1 MRRNDSAR
9 RRSPSRKRSES
20 KPRRSE
26 SKVRRSEQ
34 TEWTEKAERAAS
46 RHADGLRRSDS
57 RREKDGS
64 HRSGEDK
71 LRRSESR
78 KHRISSSEETP
89 PSKVKRSSSRR
100 REAIGAVKQL
110 EERATTNT
118 EKDAARKKKNS
129 DLGPYANEAQMPDWL
144 RVQLERGGKAISVKK
159 YDPETGRLVN
169 EVQIAN
175 ETPDLIHT
183 IALLS
188 EKDPDVSRTYLC
200 DRSVKHVGKQITK
213 EGGFCGYRNIQMMI
227 SFIQANHPRGSHP
240 FDGRIPTIL
249 KLQELIENGW
259 AKGINSSARQETG
272 GIYGTRKYIG
282 TSEVTLDLF
291 SFHPPNPSNISQAQT
306 LLTTV
311 GIKSRAR
318 AFVATPKIKN
328 SAQNALLDFVED
340 YFRAGLISEVSKKTV
355 MGTNLAPIYLQHAGH
370 SMTIIGLEKWRDGS
384 RSLLVFDPF
393 FAPTAEMRDMAGYQK
408 ISSRMSPNPHLKV
421 YRRKMKYLE
430 KFNEFEIIVLV

>member
-1 MRRNDSAR
+1 MPPPSDKRSSSKMRRSDSTR

-46 RHADGLRRSDS
+46 KLADGLRRSDS

-64 HRSGEDK
+64 RRSGEDK

-78 KHRISSSEETP
+78 KHRISSSEDTP

-100 REAIGAVKQL
+100 GEAIGAIKQL
-110 EERATTNT
+110 GERATTSA

-144 RVQLERGGKAISVKK
+144 RVQLERGGKTISVKK
-159 YDPETGRLVN
+159 YDPETGRMVN

-249 KLQELIENGW
+249 KLQELIEKGW

-282 TSEVTLDLF
+282 TSE
-291 SFHPPNPSNISQAQT
+291 AQT

-328 SAQNALLDFVED
+328 SAQSALLDFVED
-340 YFRAGLISEVSKKTV
+340 YFRGGLISEVSKKTV

-393 FAPTAEMRDMAGYQK
+393 FAPTTEMRDMAGYQK